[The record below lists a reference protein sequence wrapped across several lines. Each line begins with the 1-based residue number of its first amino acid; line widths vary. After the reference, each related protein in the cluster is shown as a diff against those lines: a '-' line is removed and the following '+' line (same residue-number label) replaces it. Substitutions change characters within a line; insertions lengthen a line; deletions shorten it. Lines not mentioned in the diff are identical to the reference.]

1 MKALRTKI
9 CTYAIALLASIG
21 FATSTLAGSSDF
33 SGIFIAGHAELNVVA
48 IDGSSTTPGSGA
60 TVSGKGGSDNTETT
74 QGTIGGFAPTAGY
87 EIGFNMP
94 LGDTFFITVGYAD
107 GGGRSAAIAKVDDG
121 SGDKEA
127 AGSTTDVSLHA
138 SNPSWWYIAPS
149 ISIFDNSAVYFK
161 LGQAKA
167 SLKAIG
173 DVTGAPGNLKGDMW
187 GIGTTSIA
195 DNGLFIKTEAGAV
208 QYDNFTLTGIGGDAD
223 RIVEGNPL
231 VGYGHVS
238 IGYKF

>member
-9 CTYAIALLASIG
+9 CTYAIALLTGIG
-21 FATSTLAGSSDF
+21 FATPTLAGSSDF
-33 SGIFIAGHAELNVVA
+33 SGVWIAAHAELNVVA
-48 IDGSSTTPGSGA
+48 IDGSSTTPGQGV
-60 TVSGKGGSDNTETT
+60 TVAGTGGSDNTETT

-87 EIGFNMP
+87 EIGFNLP
-94 LGDTFFITVGYAD
+94 LGDTFFVTVGYAD
-107 GGGRSAAIAKVDDG
+107 GGGDSAAIAKVDDG
-121 SGDKEA
+121 APTSG
-127 AGSTTDVSLHA
+127 TDVSLHA

-173 DVTGAPGNLKGDMW
+173 DVTGAPGNLTGDMW

-195 DNGLFIKTEAGAV
+195 GNGLFIKTEAGAV
-208 QYDNFTLTGIGGDAD
+208 QYDSFTLTGIGGDAN
-223 RIVEGNPL
+223 RVVEGNPL

>member
-1 MKALRTKI
+1 MKALRTRI
-9 CTYAIALLASIG
+9 CTYALALLASIG
-21 FATSTLAGSSDF
+21 FATSSFAGSSDF

-48 IDGSSTTPGSGA
+48 IDGSSTTAGQGI
-60 TVSGKGGSDNTETT
+60 TVAGTGGTDNTETT

-87 EIGFNMP
+87 EIGFNLP
-94 LGDTFFITVGYAD
+94 LGDTFFVTVGYAD
-107 GGGRSAAIAKVDDG
+107 GGGESAAIAKVDD
-121 SGDKEA
+121 A
-127 AGSTTDVSLHA
+127 NTTTDVSLHA

-161 LGQAKA
+161 IGQAEA
-167 SLKAIG
+167 ALKAIG
-173 DVTGAPGNLKGDMW
+173 DVTGVPGDITGDMW
-187 GIGTTSIA
+187 GIGTTTIA
-195 DNGLFIKTEAGAV
+195 SNGLFFKTEAGAI
-208 QYDNFTLTGIGGDAD
+208 QYDQFKITGIGGNAN

>member
-1 MKALRTKI
+1 MKALRTKV
-9 CTYAIALLASIG
+9 CTYAMALLASIG
-21 FATSTLAGSSDF
+21 FATSTYAGSSDF

-48 IDGSSTTPGSGA
+48 IDGSATSGQSTGVAGTGA
-60 TVSGKGGSDNTETT
+60 SDNAETA

-107 GGGRSAAIAKVDDG
+107 GGGKSAAIAKVDDANG
-121 SGDKEA
+121 
-127 AGSTTDVSLHA
+127 TTDVSLHA
-138 SNPSWWYIAPS
+138 SNPDWWYIAPS
-149 ISIFDNSAVYFK
+149 ISIFDNSAVYVK
-161 LGQAKA
+161 IGEAQAN
-167 SLKAIG
+167 LKAIG
-173 DVTGAPGNLKGDMW
+173 DVTGSPGDITGDMY
-187 GIGTTSIA
+187 GIGTTTIA
-195 DNGLFIKTEAGAV
+195 GNGLFFKTEAGAV
-208 QYDNFTLTGIGGDAD
+208 QYDQFKITGIGGNAN

>member
-21 FATSTLAGSSDF
+21 FATPTLAGSSDF
-33 SGIFIAGHAELNVVA
+33 AGIFIAGHAELNVVA
-48 IDGSSTTPGSGA
+48 INGSSTTPGQGA
-60 TVSGKGGSDNTETT
+60 TVAGTGGSDNTETT

-87 EIGFNMP
+87 EIGFNLP
-94 LGDTFFITVGYAD
+94 LGDTFFVTVGYAD
-107 GGGRSAAIAKVDDG
+107 GGGESAAIAKVDD
-121 SGDKEA
+121 A
-127 AGSTTDVSLHA
+127 NTTTDVSLHA

-161 LGQAKA
+161 IGQADA
-167 SLKAIG
+167 DLKAVG
-173 DVTGAPGNLKGDMW
+173 DVTGAPNNLSGDMW

-195 DNGLFIKTEAGAV
+195 NNGLFFKTEAGAI
-208 QYDNFTLTGIGGDAD
+208 QYDQFTITGIGGSSTA
-223 RIVEGNPL
+223 IVEGNPL

>member
-21 FATSTLAGSSDF
+21 FATPTLAGSSDF

-48 IDGSSTTPGSGA
+48 IDGTH
-60 TVSGKGGSDNTETT
+60 TETT
-74 QGTIGGFAPTAGY
+74 ATTETDAGTVGGVSPTAGY
-87 EIGFNMP
+87 EIGFNLP
-94 LGDTFFITVGYAD
+94 LGDTFFVTVGFAD
-107 GGGRSAAIAKVDDG
+107 GGGQSAAIAKVRDQNG
-121 SGDKEA
+121 TA
-127 AGSTTDVSLHA
+127 DVSLHA
-138 SNPSWWYIAPS
+138 SNPSWWYIAPA

-161 LGQAKA
+161 WGQAHA
-167 SLKAIG
+167 DLKTIG
-173 DVTGAPGNLKGDMW
+173 DVTGANLNNIEGDMW

-195 DNGLFIKTEAGAV
+195 SNGLFIKTEAGAI
-208 QYDNFTLTGIGGDAD
+208 QYNQFKLTGIGGDAN
-223 RIVEGNPL
+223 RVVEGNPL

>member
-21 FATSTLAGSSDF
+21 FATPTLAGSSDF

-48 IDGSSTTPGSGA
+48 IDGSSTTPGQGV
-60 TVSGKGGSDNTETT
+60 TVLGTGGSDNTETT
-74 QGTIGGFAPTAGY
+74 QGTIGGFAPTAGW
-87 EIGFNMP
+87 EIGFNLP
-94 LGDTFFITVGYAD
+94 LGDTFFVTVGFAD
-107 GGGRSAAIAKVDDG
+107 GGGESAAIAKVDDG
-121 SGDKEA
+121 APTSG
-127 AGSTTDVSLHA
+127 TDVSLHA
-138 SNPSWWYIAPS
+138 SNPSWWYIAPA

-161 LGQAKA
+161 IGQAKA

-173 DVTGAPGNLKGDMW
+173 DVTGAPGNLTGDMW

-195 DNGLFIKTEAGAV
+195 NNGLFIKTEAGAI

-223 RIVEGNPL
+223 RVVEGNPL

>member
-9 CTYAIALLASIG
+9 STYAIALLATIG

-33 SGIFIAGHAELNVVA
+33 SGIWIAGHAEFNVVA
-48 IDGSSTTPGSGA
+48 IDGTHTTGA
-60 TVSGKGGSDNTETT
+60 QTSGGSEDHDVG

-107 GGGRSAAIAKVDDG
+107 GGGESAAIAKSKSSD
-121 SGDKEA
+121 A
-127 AGSTTDVSLHA
+127 AGTATTVTLHA

-149 ISIFDNSAVYFK
+149 ISVFDNSAVYVK
-161 LGQAKA
+161 IGRADA
-167 SLKAIG
+167 SLKAVG
-173 DVTGAPGNLKGDMW
+173 NVTGAPGDITGDMW

-195 DNGLFIKTEAGAV
+195 DSGLFFKTEAGAI
-208 QYDNFTLTGIGGDAD
+208 QYDQFKITGIGGKSNVV
-223 RIVEGNPL
+223 VEGDPL
-231 VGYGHVS
+231 VGYGHVA

>member
-1 MKALRTKI
+1 MKALRTKV
-9 CTYAIALLASIG
+9 CAYAIALLGSIG
-21 FATSTLAGSSDF
+21 FTTATLAGSSDF

-48 IDGSSTTPGSGA
+48 INGSSTSPGQGV
-60 TVSGKGGSDNTETT
+60 TVLGTGGSDNTETT

-87 EIGFNMP
+87 EFGFNMP
-94 LGDTFFITVGYAD
+94 LGDTFFVTVGYAD
-107 GGGRSAAIAKVDDG
+107 GGGDSAAIAKVDDAN
-121 SGDKEA
+121 S
-127 AGSTTDVSLHA
+127 STDVSLHA

-161 LGQAKA
+161 IGQADA
-167 SLKAIG
+167 SLKAVG
-173 DVTGAPGNLKGDMW
+173 DVTGVPNNITGDMW
-187 GIGTTSIA
+187 GIGTTSISS
-195 DNGLFIKTEAGAV
+195 NGLFLKTEAGAV
-208 QYDNFTLTGIGGDAD
+208 QYDQFKLTGIGGDSD